1 MLEEFYLAGRPYQMR
16 CVRAEYTASG
26 VVLELS
32 EKPVVI
38 DAMVEGGK
46 ASGGPPI
53 GPSLGPTGVNIFQV
67 VTKINEVTQAFAGL
81 KVPVKITVNPNDKSF
96 EVEVGTP
103 PTSALILKEVGVPK
117 GSGEP
122 NTNIVGDLTLDQA
135 KTIAKGKADDLS
147 AQTLKSAVMIITG
160 TCGQMGV
167 TIEGKTAKEFQAEV
181 REGTW
186 DAQLNEPL
194 RE

>member
-1 MLEEFYLAGRPYQMR
+1 
-16 CVRAEYTASG
+16 VNN
-26 VVLELS
+26 LS
-32 EKPVVI
+32 EKPIVVE
-38 DAMVEGGK
+38 AMVEGGK

-53 GPSLGPTGVNIFQV
+53 GPALGPTGVNIFQV
-67 VTKINEVTQAFAGL
+67 FTGL
-81 KVPVKITVNPNDKSF
+81 KVPVTITVNPNDKSF
-96 EVEVGTP
+96 EIEVGTP

-122 NTNIVGDLTLDQA
+122 TTNIVGNLTLDQL
-135 KTIAKGKADDLS
+135 KTIAKGKESALS
-147 AQTLKSAVMIITG
+147 AQTMKAAAMIISG

-167 TIEGKTAKEFQAEV
+167 TIEGKTAKTFQAEV

-186 DAQLNEPL
+186 DAQLDEPL

>member
-1 MLEEFYLAGRPYQMR
+1 MSQ
-16 CVRAEYTASG
+16 
-26 VVLELS
+26 
-32 EKPVVI
+32 KPVVI
-38 DAMVEGGK
+38 EAMVEGGK

-53 GPSLGPTGVNIFQV
+53 GPALGPTGVNIFQV
-67 VTKINEVTQAFAGL
+67 VTKINEVTKAFSGL
-81 KVPVKITVNPNDKSF
+81 KVPVTITVNPSDKSF

-103 PTSALILKEVGVPK
+103 PTSALILKEVGSDK

-122 NTNIVGDLTLDQA
+122 NTRTIGNLTLDQL
-135 KTIAKGKADDLS
+135 KTIAKGKANDLS
-147 AQTLKSAVMIITG
+147 AQTTKAAVMIISG

-167 TIEGKTAKEFQAEV
+167 TIEGKTAKDFQAEV

-186 DAQLNEPL
+186 DAQLADPL

>member
-1 MLEEFYLAGRPYQMR
+1 
-16 CVRAEYTASG
+16 V
-26 VVLELS
+26 
-32 EKPVVI
+32 
-38 DAMVEGGK
+38 DAMVEGGS

-53 GPSLGPTGVNIFQV
+53 GPALGPTGVNIFQV

-103 PTSALILKEVGVPK
+103 PTSALILKEVGAAK

-122 NTNIVGDLTLDQA
+122 NTNIIGNLTLDQVQ
-135 KTIAKGKADDLS
+135 TIANGKADDLS
-147 AQTLKSAVMIITG
+147 DQSMKAAVMIVTG

-167 TIEGKTAKEFQAEV
+167 TIEGKTAKEFQGEV
-181 REGTW
+181 RVGAW
-186 DAQLNEPL
+186 DDQLDEPF